1 MIALLLAVSIFM
13 QRPGA
18 LQPGSGI
25 VTGTIKVEGG
35 ASAAGIRVGAVD
47 VDDPTASSFLSV
59 TETDAAGRFRLING
73 PAGRYY
79 IVAGRLTSLH
89 FYPRGNTSAE
99 AMEILVEPARTRAD
113 VNFTVATGS
122 ARPSQPAV
130 SAGLNSM
137 SNEEFAAYSAISK
150 ESNPERKIKLLV
162 DFERNFPRSRAL
174 PRLYTDLMNVH
185 VIRKDSRNAVLYG
198 EKLIAINPNDV
209 PALLQ
214 VSRNYTILETEP
226 RKALEYAEK
235 AVSITTRMKTQSPP
249 STMGETPWR
258 TYATSLDGGARA
270 NLDWVKKT
278 AAWRQQQFQALVA
291 PRRAR

>member
-1 MIALLLAVSIFM
+1 MIALLLAASIFM

-47 VDDPTASSFLSV
+47 ADDPTASSFLSV
-59 TETDAAGRFRLING
+59 TETDAAGNYRLTNV

-79 IVAGRLTSLH
+79 IVAGRLNSLRY
-89 FYPRGNTSAE
+89 YPAGDNPAQATEVQVE
-99 AMEILVEPARTRAD
+99 AARVRSG
-113 VNFTVATGS
+113 VSFTVAAGN
-122 ARPSQPAV
+122 ARPPQPAAR
-130 SAGLNSM
+130 AGLNGF
-137 SNEEFAAYSAISK
+137 SNEEFNAYTAISR
-150 ESNPERKIKLLV
+150 ESTVDRKIKLLV
-162 DFERNFPRSRAL
+162 DFERRFPKSQAL
-174 PRLYTDLMNVH
+174 PRIYTDLLNIH
-185 VIRKDSRNAVLYG
+185 VTRKDSRNAVMYG
-198 EKLIAINPNDV
+198 EKLIAIRPNDV

-226 RKALEYAEK
+226 KKALEYAEK
-235 AVSITTRMKTQSPP
+235 AVAITTRMKTQPPP

-278 AAWRQQQFQALVA
+278 AAWRQQQFQALIA